1 MNARIRQYLGI
12 AAAAVLLFSATAQGQ
27 PARTV
32 GETVSETFT
41 IEAIDRSSRTVTL
54 KDLKDGTVEDVVCGP
69 EVKRFD
75 ELKVGDR
82 VVMRYTESL
91 VTMISRPGSAPKA
104 PDTTA
109 VNRSTGTPGA
119 SVARQQ
125 TTTVTL
131 DAIDPKVPSV
141 SITTA
146 DGRKMSFKIANAKNV
161 EGYKPGDKVDVTYTQ
176 ALAIEVQPAK

>member
-1 MNARIRQYLGI
+1 MHARIRQYVGT
-12 AAAAVLLFSATAQGQ
+12 AAVAVLLFSATAQGQ

-32 GETVSETFT
+32 GETLTETFT
-41 IEAIDRSSRTVTL
+41 IEAIDRSARIVSL
-54 KDLKDGTVEDVVCGP
+54 KDKDGTIEDVVCGP

-75 ELKVGDR
+75 ELKVGQT

-91 VTMISRPGSAPKA
+91 VTMISRPGAAPKA
-104 PDTTA
+104 PDAAA
-109 VNRSTGTPGA
+109 VTRSQGAPGA
-119 SVARQQ
+119 TIARQQ

-146 DGRKMSFKIANAKNV
+146 DGRKMSFRIADAKNV
-161 EGYKPGDKVDVTYTQ
+161 EGFKPGDKVDVTYTQ
-176 ALAIEVQPAK
+176 ALAVEVQSAK